1 MCVCASNSRK
11 THRRIVCTHKR
22 TTTKRTTA
30 AIIIVIHSEII
41 NASTTQLRTQC
52 KPMPLMAQ
60 ARFTI
65 AYVYSV
71 AGRIDTTTC
80 DAIPFASSSSFSFGF
95 CARDACV
102 SVALRSVFILL
113 WYEFELN
120 FLLVQQLRVQ
130 FSQLLCVSVESNA
143 WTV

>member
-11 THRRIVCTHKR
+11 IHRRIVCTHKG

-60 ARFTI
+60 ARFTT
-65 AYVYSV
+65 AYVYSF
-71 AGRIDTTTC
+71 AGRIHTNTC
-80 DAIPFASSSSFSFGF
+80 DAIPFASSSSSFSFGF

-143 WTV
+143 